1 MQNQNSILIR
11 VHSFCDSI
19 SNSSSESFIS
29 CSNQTVETIR
39 QIIDNILVISGSNKT
54 TNDYF
59 TLDLVTE
66 ITDFNYD
73 EDKNGDN
80 SKVVKFIKTLGVYV
94 DKYGQ
99 CSLTND
105 QISNVQE
112 FIEKNELESDFN
124 GIVESDEYPP
134 TVNIQMTI
142 KEGLTGEELKAAQKV
157 MSAVNGL
164 MGTISAESRYC

>member
-66 ITDFNYD
+66 ITDFCY
-73 EDKNGDN
+73 ESKEETDN
-80 SKVVKFIKTLGVYV
+80 KKVVKFIKTLGVSV
-94 DKYGQ
+94 
-99 CSLTND
+99 
-105 QISNVQE
+105 
-112 FIEKNELESDFN
+112 
-124 GIVESDEYPP
+124 
-134 TVNIQMTI
+134 
-142 KEGLTGEELKAAQKV
+142 
-157 MSAVNGL
+157 
-164 MGTISAESRYC
+164 